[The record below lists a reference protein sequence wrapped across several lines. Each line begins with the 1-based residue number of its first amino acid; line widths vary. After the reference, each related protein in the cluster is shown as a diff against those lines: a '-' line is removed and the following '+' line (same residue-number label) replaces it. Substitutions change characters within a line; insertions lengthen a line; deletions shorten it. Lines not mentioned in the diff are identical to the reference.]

1 MQSSSSSLSSSNG
14 SSERTTEDEDEDE
27 MNCEATIPSE
37 DQTADWRVTH
47 FCGGQQCARGREGN
61 FNSAA
66 FCAMGETF
74 LVDDGCGDLRAAD
87 AKRRMLDAQETEAFA
102 TTLGD
107 AASCA
112 GPDGVR
118 RVLRRMV
125 LVRAGPAP
133 YLAVLDVNEK
143 DGRPFTAELLWRTD
157 ARNRISLG
165 SGARFVIH
173 GAKNLCAAEVLWP
186 RAPAP
191 QLALGESGGRPQ
203 VRLSLTAP
211 AVETLTVFCPRRAG
225 EPTPRFS
232 CRRDGDAA
240 FSVTCDLGGRASVL
254 RVSAAGGPLRAP
266 GPVRLQAR

>member
-1 MQSSSSSLSSSNG
+1 VADD
-14 SSERTTEDEDEDE
+14 EDEDEDDEGEDEDE
-27 MNCEATIPSE
+27 MNCETTVPTLTQA
-37 DQTADWRVTH
+37 ADWRVTH
-47 FCGGQQCARGREGN
+47 FCGEQQCARSRRGD

-66 FCAMGETF
+66 FCALGETF

-87 AKRRMLDAQETEAFA
+87 AKRRMLDGQETEAFE
-102 TTLGD
+102 TLLGD

-112 GPDGVR
+112 GPDRVR
-118 RVLRRMV
+118 RALRRVV
-125 LVRAGPAP
+125 LVRAGPAR

-143 DGRPFTAELLWRTD
+143 DGRPFTADLFWRTD

-165 SGARFVIH
+165 PGGRFVIH
-173 GAKNLCAAEVLWP
+173 GAENICAAEVLWP

-191 QLALGESGGRPQ
+191 QLALGESRGRPQ

-211 AVETLTVFCPRRAG
+211 AVETLTVFSPRRAG
-225 EPTPRFS
+225 EPAARFS

-254 RVSAAGGPLRAP
+254 RLSAAAGGPPGAP
-266 GPVRLQAR
+266 GPVRLQTR